1 MTNPQ
6 SASGAPKPGQN
17 LSPTAPGSP
26 AQVTPSDVAD
36 AITEMLEKLDEVSRQ
51 VAEGDDG
58 SPVSAEKLAALDR
71 QADLLERAHRVLA
84 DALAAIDHA

>member
-1 MTNPQ
+1 MTNAQP
-6 SASGAPKPGQN
+6 APGAP
-17 LSPTAPGSP
+17 SRASTCRRRRRAPGTGH
-26 AQVTPSDVAD
+26 AVRRAD